1 MLDRLLTHIT
11 EHQVR
16 FGWLSNANAAVV
28 EELAG
33 VLAFAKAGVGRAQK
47 FNFCVVT

>member
-1 MLDRLLTHIT
+1 
-11 EHQVR
+11 VR